1 MYKRRTYYSL
11 IVFLLLSCS
20 APRRAVWHINRA
32 IKLDSSLLDKRTDTI
47 TIVQKE
53 QYKDT
58 LIKDSI
64 EIDNDRLY
72 IRVNREGD
80 FINLIYKLKEYRFDT
95 VYHTHLFDTIP
106 VFKTRQDKRLAA
118 RTERLIIKQKGKT
131 ERVYI
136 RKTNKKQNNWL
147 TIFLIGFIIGF
158 IIRYLVGKFFKKI
171 FANFIA
177 W

>member
-1 MYKRRTYYSL
+1 MKYLFILSL
-11 IVFLLLSCS
+11 IILSCS
-20 APRRAVWHINRA
+20 APRRAVWHIDRA

-47 TIVQKE
+47 TITQKE
-53 QYKDT
+53 EYKDT

-64 EIDNDRLY
+64 EVDNDRLY

-95 VYHTHLFDTIP
+95 IYHTHLFDTVPI
-106 VFKTRQDKRLAA
+106 FKTRQDKRLQA

-136 RKTNKKQNNWL
+136 RKTNKKTSNRR
-147 TIFLIGFIIGF
+147 TIFLIAFVIGF
-158 IIRYLVGKFFKKI
+158 ITRYLVDKFNKKI
-171 FANFIA
+171 FTNFKV
-177 W
+177 

>member
-1 MYKRRTYYSL
+1 MKHLLILSL
-11 IVFLLLSCS
+11 IMLSCS
-20 APRRAVWHINRA
+20 APRRAVWHIDRA

-53 QYKDT
+53 EYKET

-64 EIDNDRLY
+64 EVDNDRLY

-106 VFKTRQDKRLAA
+106 IFKTRQDKRLQAK
-118 RTERLIIKQKGKT
+118 TDRLIIRQKGKT
-131 ERVYI
+131 QRIYI
-136 RKTNKKQNNWL
+136 AKTNKKHSNWR
-147 TIFLIGFIIGF
+147 TIFWIAFVIGFIT
-158 IIRYLVGKFFKKI
+158 RYLVSKFIKKF